1 MKKEEDKGFSKSTAT
16 GLVALIF
23 LMIGYQTALFVHN
36 AAVTKIV
43 ANRDEP
49 DTVYVYMEKGE
60 AGTGRAPIADKV
72 LKTERKNASH
82 SSRAEAVRSNLP
94 RKKVESF
101 RFNPNLVTHEDLC
114 RLGFSPKQAQSIVN
128 YREKG
133 GKFRRKSDFA
143 KSFVVSDS
151 IYRRLEKYID
161 IPLTDLNLADS
172 AAFDALPGIGGW
184 FSKKILEHRS
194 ALGGYSYPQQLM
206 DIRNFDQD
214 KFDALS
220 DLITVSPEHVIPYP
234 LWTLPAD
241 SLKKHPYIRNM
252 ETARAIVLFRENNPR
267 EKWTVEELRLA
278 GILSDDNA
286 RRLSR
291 CRLQ

>member
-1 MKKEEDKGFSKSTAT
+1 MVIMKKEEDKGFSKSTAT

-72 LKTERKNASH
+72 LKTEKKNASH

-101 RFNPNLVTHEDLC
+101 RFDPNLVTHEDLC

-151 IYRRLEKYID
+151 IYRRLEKY
-161 IPLTDLNLADS
+161 N
-172 AAFDALPGIGGW
+172 
-184 FSKKILEHRS
+184 
-194 ALGGYSYPQQLM
+194 
-206 DIRNFDQD
+206 
-214 KFDALS
+214 
-220 DLITVSPEHVIPYP
+220 ITI
-234 LWTLPAD
+234 
-241 SLKKHPYIRNM
+241 
-252 ETARAIVLFRENNPR
+252 
-267 EKWTVEELRLA
+267 
-278 GILSDDNA
+278 
-286 RRLSR
+286 
-291 CRLQ
+291 